1 MTSKSKSKS
10 KREKP
15 IRYALYCRTSS
26 DQQDVE
32 NSIAGQKSAAE
43 EYVARNGG
51 IIVKFYVDE
60 AKSGRV
66 DRRGGFQQM
75 IEDSTSENPP
85 FDAVLVWKL
94 NRFARNVRDMIRYWD
109 LLEAHEKQ
117 VVSMMEPGLEGHLGR
132 LLRNI
137 IASFDEFF
145 SENMADDIKR
155 GMKESVERGF
165 YMAAWPPLGYRIV
178 KVADGGR
185 TRQKLELDP
194 DYEKLV
200 KHIFDL
206 ALGDSTILNIVRQ
219 LDDEGQLTKQGKK
232 FTRQKVHD
240 LLRNRNLTGYVVWNV
255 DKETGEP
262 GAMSREQA
270 HPAIVSPEEFEKVQQ
285 KLKSRAPNVV
295 HPRTAANEHAFNDLG
310 KCDKCGSRM
319 KIKSGKGGAYH
330 YFVCAKR
337 DDFGKEACDLASYS
351 EQKNSPVIMQAI
363 LDDILS
369 EENLSTLIDTVRKE
383 ASPTNQKQRRQLASI
398 DKQIEKLSQQQ
409 DRLLDAYLVA
419 NLPVDKLQER
429 AEKIQAQIDEQ
440 EIKKAEVLSRMGDE
454 AIILDNPERIL
465 EYAKDVQ
472 TYLQQ
477 DNVKTVNAIC
487 KRFVKTI
494 WFEPGYAN
502 IEYAIPIPD
511 GNPKPAVRTNRVALK
526 QRVRSTV
533 SSGWGYRIRTCDT

>member
-15 IRYALYCRTSS
+15 IRYAVYCRTSS
-26 DQQDVE
+26 EQQDVE
-32 NSIAGQKSAAE
+32 NSIAGQKSAAQE
-43 EYVARNGG
+43 FVARNGG
-51 IIVKFYVDE
+51 IIVEYYVDE

-66 DRRGGFQQM
+66 DDRGEFQKM
-75 IEDSTSENPP
+75 VEVATSDNSH
-85 FDAVLVWKL
+85 FDKVLVWKL
-94 NRFARNVRDMIRYWD
+94 NRFARNLRDMIQYWD
-109 LLEAHEKQ
+109 LLEEHDKQ
-117 VVSMMEPGLEGHLGR
+117 VVSMMEPGLEGPLGR

-145 SENMADDIKR
+145 SENMAEDIRR

-194 DYEKLV
+194 DYEKLA
-200 KHIFDL
+200 KYIFDL
-206 ALGDSTILNIVRQ
+206 ALRDSTVLDIVRQ
-219 LDDEGQLTKQGKK
+219 LDDEGHLTKQGKT

-240 LLRNRNLTGYVVWNV
+240 LLRNRTLTGYVVWNV

-262 GAMSREQA
+262 GAVSREQA

-369 EENLSTLIDTVRKE
+369 EENLRALIDTVRKE
-383 ASPTNQKQRRQLASI
+383 ASPTNKNSGGNWRAS
-398 DKQIEKLSQQQ
+398 
-409 DRLLDAYLVA
+409 
-419 NLPVDKLQER
+419 
-429 AEKIQAQIDEQ
+429 
-440 EIKKAEVLSRMGDE
+440 
-454 AIILDNPERIL
+454 
-465 EYAKDVQ
+465 
-472 TYLQQ
+472 T
-477 DNVKTVNAIC
+477 
-487 KRFVKTI
+487 
-494 WFEPGYAN
+494 
-502 IEYAIPIPD
+502 
-511 GNPKPAVRTNRVALK
+511 
-526 QRVRSTV
+526 
-533 SSGWGYRIRTCDT
+533 SSSKS